1 MKTVVKLMV
10 VLVTSRPP
18 IRSPAGPPSHLRAR
32 RKRTGQSTTERRGER
47 RATGRGAKRP
57 EIRRRRRRRR
67 EEEAFCARK

>member
-10 VLVTSRPP
+10 VLVTSRPL
-18 IRSPAGPPSHLRAR
+18 ITRGPPSHLRAR
-32 RKRTGQSTTERRGER
+32 RKRTGQSTTERRGKR
-47 RATGRGAKRP
+47 RATGRGAKCP